1 MIHTSFM
8 ALAAT
13 ALVLSVSTAQ
23 AQTRSGGSPP
33 PPPNQQPAP
42 ALGQVQVQAPKM
54 PIPPSVLD
62 QAHDQQ
68 DGYYGH
74 LVRPRSA
81 GQVQDAWDNNP
92 PEAAV
97 YRTALCTDCTYKVR
111 LREWMVSV
119 IELPRGEK
127 IDAVDIG
134 DANGFQVSKRGEDR
148 LALRPV
154 GHGYDTN
161 LIVYGKSGTVYP
173 FYLRAEGF
181 NSGNTPDLVV
191 RLEGTVALDDD
202 MAVAGMSGAKNAV
215 AEEDEPNAA
224 PKAEDGGKDAD
235 AMAQAVQGLT
245 QTNPLTPPT
254 DFVADAAF
262 DPNALRGWG
271 DYRLWGSDDSL
282 TPETVFR
289 DDHFTYIRFGEKW
302 KDIELPTAYV
312 VVDGIDELVN
322 TRVAGQTYIIESTRP
337 LITLKSGDTYLCI
350 EYEGAA

>member
-1 MIHTSFM
+1 MS
-8 ALAAT
+8 
-13 ALVLSVSTAQ
+13 
-23 AQTRSGGSPP
+23 
-33 PPPNQQPAP
+33 AP
-42 ALGQVQVQAPKM
+42 VAALGQDQVQIPKM
-54 PIPPSVLD
+54 PIPPSVID

-81 GQVQDAWDNNP
+81 GQVQETWDDSP

-111 LREWMVSV
+111 LREWMVSM

-127 IDAVDIG
+127 IEAVDIG
-134 DANGFQVSKRGEDR
+134 DAKGFQVSKRGEDR

-181 NSGNTPDLVV
+181 NSGNTPDFVV
-191 RLEGTVALDDD
+191 RLEGTVGVSED
-202 MAVAGMSGAKNAV
+202 MAIAGMTDAKTGGAEA
-215 AEEDEPNAA
+215 DGPGAA
-224 PKAEDGGKDAD
+224 PKPEGDNKNAD
-235 AMAQAVQGLT
+235 AMAQAVKGLT
-245 QTNPLTPPT
+245 QTNPITPPT
-254 DFVADAAF
+254 DFVADAGF
-262 DPNALRGWG
+262 DPDALRGWG

-282 TPETVFR
+282 KPETVFR
-289 DDHFTYIRFGEKW
+289 DDHFTYVRFGEKW

-312 VVDGIDELVN
+312 VVDGLDELVN

-350 EYEGAA
+350 EYEGGA